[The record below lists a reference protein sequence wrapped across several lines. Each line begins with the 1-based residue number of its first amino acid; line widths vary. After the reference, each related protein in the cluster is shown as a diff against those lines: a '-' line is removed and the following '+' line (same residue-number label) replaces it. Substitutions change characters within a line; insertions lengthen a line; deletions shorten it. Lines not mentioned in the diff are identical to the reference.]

1 MICTSATPPTPLPS
15 LASDEQLRPSACV
28 CKLAQSSLW
37 DGGSGV
43 AQAVAAAAAAV
54 LLVMMAAAPV
64 AAAAG
69 AVVAMAA
76 TAVATR
82 WRGSQAAVGQ

>member
-1 MICTSATPPTPLPS
+1 MSSWGRALACAS
-15 LASDEQLRPSACV
+15 LLNPRCGTAAV
-28 CKLAQSSLW
+28 
-37 DGGSGV
+37 GGSGV

-82 WRGSQAAVGQ
+82 WQGSQAAVGQ